1 MGVAA
6 VLTDAELYSRARDLV
21 KYELALFGENSPSSE
36 LVILPGVVAC
46 VNRDTPDRSLF
57 NGAVADSPA
66 ELLEAYATLAARY
79 AAAGVR
85 AFTVWGDPGDE
96 ALERELAT
104 RGHVLDGRPEAMAAA
119 ITELALP
126 PANDLDWYETRD
138 PRSVTAL
145 NDLAYGYA
153 AGAFASAVTR
163 LDDPR
168 WRAYVAR
175 VDGQDRCCT
184 LTYESEL
191 GDCGISC
198 VATHPDARGRGL
210 ASRLLSVAIAA
221 AAERGARTS
230 SLQATKKGRG
240 VYERLGFR
248 ALGAMRMW
256 ERRAPAPTS

>member
-1 MGVAA
+1 VGIAA
-6 VLTDAELYSRARDLV
+6 MLTDAELYARARDLV
-21 KYELALFGENSPSSE
+21 KYELSLFGESSPRSE

-46 VNRDTPDRSLF
+46 VNPDAPDRSLF
-57 NGAVADSPA
+57 NGAVGDSPA
-66 ELLEAYATLAARY
+66 ELLDAYSTLEARY

-85 AFTVWGDPGDE
+85 AFMVWGDPGDE
-96 ALERELAT
+96 ALERELAL
-104 RGHVLDGRPEAMAAA
+104 RGHLLDGRPEAMGATIA
-119 ITELALP
+119 ELSLP
-126 PANDLDWYETRD
+126 PPEDLDWYETRD
-138 PRSVTAL
+138 PRVVTRL
-145 NDLAYGYA
+145 NDVAYGYS
-153 AGAFASAVTR
+153 AGAFASALTR

-175 VDGQDRCCT
+175 AGEHDRCCA

-191 GDCGISC
+191 GDCGIAC
-198 VATHPDARGRGL
+198 VATHPDARRQGL

-248 ALGAMRMW
+248 AVGAMRMW